1 MAKIKITHKAS
12 GRTSTVSSQDAKA
25 IQSNPIVSKRYKFED
40 EQTKPSEPAIVSEKA
55 ESKEEAKKS
64 STTKNTNK

>member
-12 GRTSTVSSQDAKA
+12 GRTSTVSSVEAKV
-25 IQSNPIVSKRYKFED
+25 IKSNPIIAKKYKFED
-40 EQTKPSEPAIVSEKA
+40 EQIKPSEPAIVSEKA

-64 STTKNTNK
+64 STKSTNK

>member
-12 GRTSTVSSQDAKA
+12 GRTSIVSSADAKA
-25 IQSNPIVSKRYKFED
+25 IQSNPIVAKRYKFED

-64 STTKNTNK
+64 STKNTNK